1 MEKKKEDIFKAFTAK
16 AVQRLKDKKVTKYET
31 LYVPSIDQNIKIR
44 NLNYPEIVE
53 CTEIDDKQDPN
64 ASDKYCIYL
73 AVVEP
78 DLRAVAM
85 ELKDQGEIKT
95 YPEVV
100 DIFEMNEITSIATEI
115 MKLSGVI
122 GSKKVT
128 VVEEQKKLIDQDGDC
143 YFLHYYIQKGF
154 KLEYLLQLGVEEK
167 CFYYASMLKSIEE
180 REQLFSGGGGG

>member
-53 CTEIDDKQDPN
+53 CTEIDDKQD
-64 ASDKYCIYL
+64 CIYL

-128 VVEEQKKLIDQDGDC
+128 VVEEQKN
-143 YFLHYYIQKGF
+143 
-154 KLEYLLQLGVEEK
+154 
-167 CFYYASMLKSIEE
+167 S
-180 REQLFSGGGGG
+180 

>member
-1 MEKKKEDIFKAFTAK
+1 MEKNKDDIFKAFTAK

-64 ASDKYCIYL
+64 ASDKYC
-73 AVVEP
+73 
-78 DLRAVAM
+78 
-85 ELKDQGEIKT
+85 T

-100 DIFEMNEITSIATEI
+100 DIFEMSEITSIATEI

-128 VVEEQKKLIDQDGDC
+128 VVEEQKN
-143 YFLHYYIQKGF
+143 
-154 KLEYLLQLGVEEK
+154 
-167 CFYYASMLKSIEE
+167 S
-180 REQLFSGGGGG
+180 

>member
-1 MEKKKEDIFKAFTAK
+1 MEKNKDDIFKAFTAK

-78 DLRAVAM
+78 DLKAVAM

-100 DIFEMNEITSIATEI
+100 DIFEMSEICLLYTSDAA
-115 MKLSGVI
+115 
-122 GSKKVT
+122 
-128 VVEEQKKLIDQDGDC
+128 DD
-143 YFLHYYIQKGF
+143 
-154 KLEYLLQLGVEEK
+154 
-167 CFYYASMLKSIEE
+167 
-180 REQLFSGGGGG
+180 

>member
-128 VVEEQKKLIDQDGDC
+128 VVEEQKNSYTKTVSVISC
-143 YFLHYYIQKGF
+143 IIIF
-154 KLEYLLQLGVEEK
+154 KKASSWSICSSLGWKKNV
-167 CFYYASMLKSIEE
+167 SIMH
-180 REQLFSGGGGG
+180 RC